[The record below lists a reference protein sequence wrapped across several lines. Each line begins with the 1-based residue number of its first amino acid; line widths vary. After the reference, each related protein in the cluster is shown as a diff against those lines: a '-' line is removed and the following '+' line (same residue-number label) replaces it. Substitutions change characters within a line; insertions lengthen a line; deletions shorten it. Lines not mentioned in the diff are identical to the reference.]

1 MLVFQGF
8 LLSAITCLGVTC
20 HCQSLYESALPHEP
34 VVFPW
39 ESIVYICFDSLIKY
53 HRGLGGPRRLG
64 PPYAFCVS
72 VVSCSVSRPTA
83 SRSRSASRRMFW
95 SLKRSRCS
103 PGMTWVSIPPVTCSR
118 QPSKGSSKTVAA
130 QFGPTSALNR
140 TSFPANFCRG

>member
-53 HRGLGGPRRLG
+53 RMTYDEEGGREAPRE
-64 PPYAFCVS
+64 
-72 VVSCSVSRPTA
+72 SCSGTPR
-83 SRSRSASRRMFW
+83 
-95 SLKRSRCS
+95 
-103 PGMTWVSIPPVTCSR
+103 SR
-118 QPSKGSSKTVAA
+118 QPLLRVSWDGSCTHD
-130 QFGPTSALNR
+130 ALSR
-140 TSFPANFCRG
+140 PFHSE